1 MDKNTA
7 VSLNLDMLGCEDT
20 ADGLSVIVGDLQ
32 SYCHAAA
39 LLAGDWADAK
49 GRPLPLDKGVLNTK
63 LLSVVGGLAAAGFY
77 AEKDGKRFVEML
89 AETVIAILDCAKA
102 LDLPLG
108 DVVAEKLRYNH
119 EQANKKLGASHD

>member
-1 MDKNTA
+1 MDKDTA

-32 SYCHAAA
+32 SYCYAAA
-39 LLAGDWADAK
+39 FLSGAWADPKGQPLTLNKGTLNAKLMPIVGSLALAG
-49 GRPLPLDKGVLNTK
+49 VH
-63 LLSVVGGLAAAGFY
+63 
-77 AEKDGKRFVEML
+77 AEVDGKVFTAAL
-89 AETVIAILDCAKA
+89 AESLIAILDCAKA